1 MADAVARRERQ
12 ALMDRAAAV
21 VQQEAEEEER
31 RRRKAK
37 EQAAAYAAYI
47 NGLRVSEGGSAYSI
61 GKQIGVGA
69 YGAVHIAVHRATGT
83 HAAYKIVNTY
93 SGIPGQ
99 TMRELAALKTLV
111 HENIVTLQN
120 VEHIRGYGIGAPY
133 KLAMALDLA
142 RCDLLHYIKQ
152 GGETRV
158 AVGVDKARVSGGWWV
173 TVVVSDDV
181 PRRLPPPP
189 SPHSLV
195 TDNHVSTV
203 ERNRT
208 RPLPK
213 FHPPRLKTREF
224 AHRQGW

>member
-12 ALMDRAAAV
+12 DILDRAAAV
-21 VQQEAEEEER
+21 VRKDEER
-31 RRRKAK
+31 HQKARQ
-37 EQAAAYAAYI
+37 QAAAYAAYI
-47 NGLRVSEGGSAYSI
+47 NGLRVSEGGSAYYI

-69 YGAVHIAVHRATGT
+69 YGAVHRAVHRTTGT
-83 HAAYKIVNTY
+83 YAAYKIVDTF

-142 RCDLLHYIKQ
+142 RCDLLHYIKE

-158 AVGVDKARVSGGWWV
+158 AVGVDKARVSGGWWA

-189 SPHSLV
+189 SPLP
-195 TDNHVSTV
+195 
-203 ERNRT
+203 
-208 RPLPK
+208 PLP
-213 FHPPRLKTREF
+213 RD
-224 AHRQGW
+224 RQSCINC